1 MTNILKL
8 FFSFTL
14 LSFLVPTSTAEAQ
27 FVKDLSKRLEIPDIV
42 DLNSS
47 ETHLYVLSETEGLA
61 VFRAHAD
68 SLQWLYTSAGMQQ
81 RGDQLESDIRFA
93 YLYGDSRRLTVIE
106 PTSVLGVYSSTVLPD
121 IPLAAERIGN
131 DLYIALGES
140 GLVRINLET
149 PENVDAGS
157 ETVIEGKSIID
168 LTTYGGQTL
177 FALSTDAIIDV
188 ISIRDGIPT
197 VTDSV
202 QLNFTPVRIF
212 GMNEELYGSTATG
225 TLYRIGSGGNTE
237 EVGKFGSAIDDLK
250 FWDGR
255 HLLRTERSDI
265 WLQLEDDSFTKR
277 ESGSDEGNHIT
288 VAGNTFW
295 IAEYN
300 TIAPVSLRDEN
311 NLPQVT
317 EGSSQAT
324 IQLKPINDIITPY
337 PRAVMLPI
345 EFEAEVDMDQVT
357 LSYTAPFSNAQIR
370 GKTLLWQPGANQT
383 GRHRVRITA
392 VTDEGNSDSVEFM
405 IDVRSFNAPPRFT
418 PSRLLTVPVGDDFE
432 MNITAI
438 DPDGL
443 NQNLIRYLGVD
454 MPDGARINEKSGLF
468 IWTPTIR
475 QVGKHTFRIIA
486 TDQYGAASSQEYSIN
501 VVELGTNPPN
511 EDRF

>member
-1 MTNILKL
+1 MIYILKL

-14 LSFLVPTSTAEAQ
+14 LSFLVSTSTTEAQ
-27 FVKDLSKRLEIPDIV
+27 FVKDLSKRLEIPNIV

-68 SLQWLYTSAGMQQ
+68 SIQWLYTSAGMQQ

-121 IPLAAERIGN
+121 VPLAAERIGN
-131 DLYIALGES
+131 DLYIAMAES

-157 ETVIEGKSIID
+157 ESVIKSKSIID

-177 FALSTDAIIDV
+177 FALSTNAAIDV
-188 ISIRDGIPT
+188 ISIREGVPT
-197 VTDSV
+197 ITDSV
-202 QLNFTPVRIF
+202 QLNFNPVRIF
-212 GMNEELYGSTATG
+212 GLNEELYGSTASG
-225 TLYRIGSGGNTE
+225 TLYRIGSGGNSE
-237 EVGKFGSAIDDLK
+237 EIGKFGSAIEDMEL
-250 FWDGR
+250 WNGR
-255 HLLRTERSDI
+255 LLLRTEGSDI
-265 WLQLEDDSFTKR
+265 WLQLEDGSFIKR
-277 ESGSDEGNHIT
+277 ESGSDEGNYIA
-288 VAGNTFW
+288 VADNTFW

-300 TIAPVSLRDEN
+300 TLTSVSLRDDN

-317 EGSSQAT
+317 EGIT
-324 IQLKPINDIITPY
+324 EEPVQLKPINDIVTPY
-337 PRAVMLPI
+337 PRPVMVPI
-345 EFEAEVDMDQVT
+345 EFESEFDMNEVT

-383 GRHRVRITA
+383 GRHKVKITA
-392 VTDEGNSDSVEFM
+392 VTDDGNTDSVEFM

-418 PSRLLTVPVGDDFE
+418 PSRLLTVPVGDNFE

-454 MPDGARINEKSGLF
+454 MPDGAQINEKSGLF
-468 IWTPTIR
+468 TWAPTIR

-511 EDRF
+511 EERF